1 MKYVWTIFILAVIA
15 KSVWQA
21 IERAKAQ
28 GKTDGIPVNLP
39 TWQGEPRRSAAKG
52 AAAQKD
58 GPPAVVPAPGGE
70 ENSLCPRVNGAPA
83 GAEPGWVR
91 QSEKPLREGKPT
103 ETAAAAACQG
113 EEQAGAGARRYQQR
127 RGSMDVFDGLVCP
140 GEMLR
145 GVVWSEILGSRGG
158 LQAKGRSIRTSS
170 RPPGKI

>member
-1 MKYVWTIFILAVIA
+1 MKYVWAFFILAVIA

-21 IERAKAQ
+21 IERAKAR
-28 GKTDGIPVNLP
+28 GETDGIPVNLP
-39 TWQGEPRRSAAKG
+39 TWRREPRRGTAKG
-52 AAAQKD
+52 AAAEKD
-58 GPPAVVPAPGGE
+58 GPPAGVPAPAVE

-91 QSEKPLREGKPT
+91 QPEKPLREGKPP

-113 EEQAGAGARRYQQR
+113 EERAGARRSRQR
-127 RGSMDVFDGLVCP
+127 RGNMDVFDGLVCP
-140 GEMLR
+140 GEIIR

-158 LQAKGRSIRTSS
+158 LQAKGRSIRASS